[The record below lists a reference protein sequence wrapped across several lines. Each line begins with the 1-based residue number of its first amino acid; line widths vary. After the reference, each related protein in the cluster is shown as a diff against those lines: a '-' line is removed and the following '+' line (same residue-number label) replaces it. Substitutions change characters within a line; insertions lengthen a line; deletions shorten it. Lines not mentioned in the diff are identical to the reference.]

1 MISNT
6 AMTLRALARL
16 LDYPDAEL
24 IQSLKEID
32 QVIDQDGRLPDP
44 LKHALQQ
51 WSHTLR
57 SGALFDHQAT
67 YVEQFDRGRQTSLL
81 LFEHVH
87 GESRDRGQA
96 MVDLLN
102 EYQAA
107 GMTLAT
113 HELPDHL
120 PVVLEY
126 LSTRDDLTIGQWL
139 GDLEAILARLGA
151 RLSEADS
158 DYALIFQALLAF
170 IGASDQ
176 LEIHRPDVQNEVSD
190 KTPQA
195 LDAVWEE
202 EAVRFHA
209 QSDEDC
215 ALQSAQG
222 RHLAAHKHHTAS
234 DPIRL
239 LDPQGGL
246 S

>member
-16 LDYPDAEL
+16 LDYPDPQL
-24 IQSLKEID
+24 IESLADID
-32 QVIDQDGRLPDP
+32 HVMDQDGRLPEA
-44 LKHALQQ
+44 LKPRFHQ
-51 WSHTLR
+51 WTQTLR
-57 SGALFDHQAT
+57 SGELFDHQAI

-102 EYQAA
+102 EYQTA

-151 RLSEADS
+151 RLSEAES
-158 DYALIFQALLAF
+158 DYALIFQALLAL

-176 LEIHRPDVQNEVSD
+176 LEIQRPEIKHEVSD
-190 KTPQA
+190 KTPEA

-222 RHLAAHKHHTAS
+222 RHLAAHKRQTAS
-234 DPIRL
+234 DPVRL
-239 LDPQGGL
+239 LDTQGGL
-246 S
+246 